1 MNMKKIIYI
10 LIYLLCCIFSISAQV
25 IKGRVVDAENNH
37 PVSFAVI
44 GILNTSK
51 GISADIDGRFEWK
64 IDSNYSQLLIQAIG
78 YEKKEVNLKTINPS
92 VPLLIS
98 LKASAFK
105 LQEVTVF
112 PKENPANTIIKA
124 VIANKQKFNPA
135 QQKYYICKSYSKTYF
150 AASDQLGNENFYE
163 EDTARFR
170 EEKKTFDRQ
179 YLFLV
184 ESFSERKYKYKN
196 ISQEKIIASR
206 TSGFK
211 TAPFASLATQLQ
223 SFTFYDDNIQ
233 VLGIKYINP
242 LMNGTLSRYR
252 FLIEDTIISEKDTT
266 ILIKFMPKEKSN
278 FKALKGVLY
287 IYKNTYVL
295 SNVIAEPAI
304 VDKKD
309 NRVKIQQLYAKID
322 SVHWFPKQLNAEL
335 IFGTVELGGSK
346 TNATNSK
353 AVLKCASKTYID
365 DVVFDTILRI
375 RDKNVTVLTQ
385 KGYEK
390 QEEVQWEKYRTDSL
404 TQKERNTYK
413 ALDSIGNELKLDRK
427 IALYKVLLSGKIPL
441 GYFDLDIIRIL
452 KANEYEGIRLG
463 AGLSTSEKLSKWFTV
478 GGFGGYG
485 FRDKQWKYGGYAQFN
500 YLRDINRFL
509 KIEASRDLIETAG
522 TNFLGKNT
530 SGLVSTERVRDL
542 LVTRMD
548 FESQVKASWQHVFYN
563 SFKTNVY
570 YSVAE
575 RQSSSG
581 WLIKDDNL
589 NVLSY
594 RQQFILHET
603 GIQLRWQPREKFLE
617 SLGQKVSLG
626 SKWPILYINVA
637 KGLTQTIND
646 YKGEF
651 DYTKIDL
658 QLDGI
663 WRFTIKGNISYQLQA
678 GKIIGDVP
686 YTLRYNMKGSRSQN
700 NRVSVDKT
708 FETIFLNE
716 FISDEYAAIFL
727 SYNTGK
733 LFPPNEYSNPTF
745 EICHHYGIGNFNT
758 NAGRLT
764 YVELNDMSKGFTEV
778 GLRIRN
784 IYKAGF
790 SSFGAGI
797 FYRYGN
803 YAYENTK
810 QNLLLKFVIGFDL
823 D

>member
-1 MNMKKIIYI
+1 MKKIIFI
-10 LIYLLCCIFSISAQV
+10 FFYLLYCTFSISAQV

-44 GILNTSK
+44 GVLNTSK

-64 IDSNYSQLLIQAIG
+64 MDSTFSQLVIQAIG
-78 YEKKEVNLKTINPS
+78 YEKKEVNLKIVNAST
-92 VPLLIS
+92 PLIIS
-98 LKASAFK
+98 LRASAFK
-105 LQEVTVF
+105 LEEVTVF
-112 PKENPANTIIKA
+112 SKENPANAIIRA
-124 VIANKQKFNPA
+124 VIANKQKYNPS

-150 AASDQLGNENFYE
+150 APSDQLGNENFYQ
-163 EDTARFR
+163 EDTARFK
-170 EEKKTFDRQ
+170 EERKIFDRN

-223 SFTFYDDNIQ
+223 SFTFYDDNIE
-233 VLGIKYINP
+233 VLSIKYVNP
-242 LMNGTLSRYR
+242 LMKGTFSRYR
-252 FLIEDTIISEKDTT
+252 FLIEDTIINEKDTT

-287 IYKNTYVL
+287 IYKNAYVL

-304 VDKKD
+304 MDKKD
-309 NRVKIQQLYAKID
+309 NRVKIQQLYAKVD
-322 SVHWFPKQLNAEL
+322 SVRWFPKQLNAEL
-335 IFGTVELGGSK
+335 IFGTVELGGK
-346 TNATNSK
+346 NTKATNSK
-353 AVLKCASKTYID
+353 AVLKCVSKTYID
-365 DVVFDTILRI
+365 AIVFDTIFKI
-375 RDKNVTVLTQ
+375 KNKNVTVLTQ

-390 QEEVQWEKYRTDSL
+390 QEDVQWDKYRTDSL
-404 TQKERNTYK
+404 TQKERNTYQV
-413 ALDSIGNELKLDRK
+413 LDSIGNELKLDRK

-441 GYFDLDIIRIL
+441 GYFDLDVNRIL

-463 AGLSTSEKLSKWFTV
+463 AGLSTSEKLSKWFTL

-485 FRDKQWKYGGYAQFN
+485 FRDKQWKYGGYAQLN
-500 YLRDINRFL
+500 YLGDIHRFI
-509 KIEASRDLIETAG
+509 KMEASHDLIETAG

-530 SGLVSTERVRDL
+530 SGLVSTERIRDV

-548 FESQVKASWQHVFYN
+548 IESQVKASWQHIFYN

-581 WLIKDDNL
+581 WLITNNNWD
-589 NVLSY
+589 VLSY
-594 RQQFILHET
+594 RQKFVLHET

-626 SKWPILYINVA
+626 SKWPILYVNVA
-637 KGLTQTIND
+637 KGLTQKIND

-678 GKIIGDVP
+678 GKVIGDVP
-686 YTLRYNMKGSRSQN
+686 YTLRYNMKGTRSQN

-708 FETIFLNE
+708 FETVFLNE

-733 LFPPNEYSNPTF
+733 LFRPNKYSNPTF
-745 EICHHYGIGNFNT
+745 EICHHYGIGNFN
-758 NAGRLT
+758 NKGGRLT

-778 GLRIRN
+778 GLRVKN
-784 IYKAGF
+784 IYKSGF
-790 SSFGAGI
+790 SSFGAGV

-803 YAYENTK
+803 YAYEETK
-810 QNLLLKFVIGFDL
+810 QNLILKLVIGFDL